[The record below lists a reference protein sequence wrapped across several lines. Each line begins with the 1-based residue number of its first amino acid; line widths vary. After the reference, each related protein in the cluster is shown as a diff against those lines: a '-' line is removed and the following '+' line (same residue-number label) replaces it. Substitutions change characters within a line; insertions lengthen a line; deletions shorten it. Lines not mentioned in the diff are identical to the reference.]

1 MYYQVEQVLERQ
13 EPESEKFYKGRG
25 ILICES
31 GEGLYALKEYF
42 GSAQKAE
49 FLYWLGICLEQQ
61 GVLCDSML
69 KNKEGNLITEGVD
82 HVPYTFHHW
91 LRGRE
96 CEIRNRIDLTVIVS
110 FLARFHAA
118 CGGVEFDG
126 MPGTADSGWKK
137 DLGQEYARHHRDL
150 KHIRRFILKRNNKSD
165 FEQLFLQC
173 YEEFFRQSEEVTCY
187 LERYPEL
194 GSGYTTGI
202 CHGEMN
208 QHNILLTSGG
218 AAVIHLEH
226 AHVGAQITDLGNL
239 LRKIL
244 EKNEWNRQLGLDLI
258 REYSRVRPL
267 SRQDLRGLY
276 YRLAYPEK
284 FWKIAN
290 HYYRTRKVWDSGQ
303 NYEKLSREIHQNQ
316 VRSQFLRA
324 LWECCG
330 KDRL

>member
-13 EPESEKFYKGRG
+13 EPEIEKFYKGRG
-25 ILICES
+25 ILVCES
-31 GEGLYALKEYF
+31 GEELYALKEYF

-69 KNKEGNLITEGVD
+69 KNKEGNLITEGVN

-91 LRGRE
+91 MRGRE
-96 CEIRNRIDLTVIVS
+96 CEIRNRIDLTIIVS

-118 CGGVEFDG
+118 CDGTEFEKMPEDADG
-126 MPGTADSGWKK
+126 SRKK
-137 DLGQEYARHHRDL
+137 DLAQEYARHHRDL

-173 YEEFFRQSEEVTCY
+173 YEAFFQQSEAVTCY

-194 GSGYTTGI
+194 GSGYTIGI

-208 QHNILLTSGG
+208 QHNILLTRGG

-226 AHVGAQITDLGNL
+226 AHIGAQITDLGNL

-258 REYSRVRPL
+258 REYSRVHPL
-267 SRQDLRGLY
+267 SRQDLWGLY

-284 FWKIAN
+284 FWKIAS

-303 NYEKLSREIHQNQ
+303 NYEKLSREIRQNQ
-316 VRSQFLRA
+316 VRSQFLQA
-324 LWECCG
+324 LWECCLNW
-330 KDRL
+330 KR